1 MADSIA
7 IDGPSAIPRPY
18 DPFDYAVQEDP
29 HPVYAWLREHA
40 PVYRNERRDVWA
52 LSRHADVLAALRDP
66 ALFSNRNGISLEPD
80 LWGPGASRTS
90 LFLAMDPPVHGRYRR
105 IVSSAFTPRRVAS
118 LEPRIRELARRRL
131 APLHDD
137 PTFDF
142 AADYAAALPNDVL
155 CELLGIPAVDWDLI
169 RHDTDELNHRDDGS
183 DDRSRVSMLAALR
196 LAAYFG
202 ELVVELRR
210 RPGDDLT
217 SRMLRAE
224 VDGATL
230 TDAQVVA
237 FLFVMIGAGNESTG
251 KTLANGWYH
260 GWRLPEVAVT
270 GLGGRAADWTN
281 ETLRYDSSSQM
292 MARVLTSPTVLHGVR
307 VPAGARIALLPA
319 SANRDP
325 RVFDCPERFDLDR
338 DTRGMLSFGHGPH
351 HCLGAALAR
360 LEMRIAFEEVGALAS
375 SYEIDVD
382 NARRCHSPHQRGFTS
397 LPCTIR
403 RRPAAWAAR

>member
-1 MADSIA
+1 MADRIA
-7 IDGPSAIPRPY
+7 TSGTLNIPRPY

-29 HPVYAWLREHA
+29 HPVYGWMREHA
-40 PVYRNERRDVWA
+40 PVYRNGRRDFWA

-66 ALFSNRNGISLEPD
+66 ARFSNRNGIALEPD
-80 LWGPGASRTS
+80 LWHPGASRTS
-90 LFLAMDPPVHGRYRR
+90 LFLAMDPPEHGRYRR
-105 IVSSAFTPRRVAS
+105 LVSSAFTPRRVAA

-155 CELLGIPAVDWDLI
+155 CEMLGIPAADWDQI
-169 RHDTDELNHRDDGS
+169 RYDTDELNHRDDGS
-183 DDRSRVSMLAALR
+183 DNRSRVSMLAALR

-202 ELVVELRR
+202 DLVGELRR
-210 RPGDDLT
+210 CPGDDLT
-217 SRMLRAE
+217 SHMLRAE
-224 VDGATL
+224 VDGARL
-230 TDAQVVA
+230 TDAHVVA

-260 GWRLPEVAVT
+260 GWRDPDVAVA
-270 GLGGRAADWTN
+270 GLDGRAADWTN

-292 MARVLTSPTVLHGVR
+292 MARVLTETTVLHGVR
-307 VPAGARIALLPA
+307 LRAGARIALLPA
-319 SANRDP
+319 STNRDP
-325 RVFDCPERFDLDR
+325 RVFHAPERFDLDR

-360 LEMRIAFEEVGALAS
+360 LEMRIALEEIGALAS

-382 NARRCHSPHQRGFTS
+382 NARRCHSPHQRAFTS
-397 LPCTIR
+397 LPCTLR
-403 RRPAAWAAR
+403 RRSAIRTPR